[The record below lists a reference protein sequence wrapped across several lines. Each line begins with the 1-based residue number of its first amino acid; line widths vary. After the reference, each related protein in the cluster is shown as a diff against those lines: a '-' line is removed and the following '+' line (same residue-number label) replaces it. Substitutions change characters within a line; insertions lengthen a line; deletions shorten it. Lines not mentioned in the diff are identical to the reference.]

1 MLVTRS
7 NKFFGQLLTMFCISQ
22 MALGLFRCSDAVG
35 RSMIIVNGQI
45 WCSHNGVVVKILKG
59 FVSSMMSNLVVAD
72 GKNFTNKSLH
82 STASTR
88 ISFAGVPG
96 EVANKFSGYRC
107 VFF

>member
-1 MLVTRS
+1 MPGIVVGDE
-7 NKFFGQLLTMFCISQ
+7 KFLCVFLQAI
-22 MALGLFRCSDAVG
+22 DNP
-35 RSMIIVNGQI
+35 RSMI
-45 WCSHNGVVVKILKG
+45 WCSRNGVVVKILKG
-59 FVSSMMSNLVVAD
+59 FVSSMMSNLIVAD

-96 EVANKFSGYRC
+96 EVATKFSGYRC